1 MVDHIPYNPLTANN
15 WTRAYLETQRERPWA
30 FGRLVESM
38 NASQVEGKLWLGN
51 ELINLNVVPEH
62 VALLAGWYAHYITA
76 ILVDN
81 VGAKY
86 VTNFE
91 IDHDAHFISFKFN
104 RRYKDEPR
112 KYRSMRRDVMFK
124 SLRYCRDLND
134 VQDKHAQVYDV
145 VVNTSCEHM
154 FPMWKFRE
162 INPQLENS
170 LFVLQSTSQKENCP
184 DHINTVES
192 VDELIE
198 QARMMD
204 VWYSGSKKLLN
215 GFERFMVIGK

>member
-1 MVDHIPYNPLTANN
+1 
-15 WTRAYLETQRERPWA
+15 
-30 FGRLVESM
+30 M

-51 ELINLNVVPEH
+51 QLIKLGVVPDH
-62 VALLAGWYAHYITA
+62 VALLGGWYAHYLTA
-76 ILVDN
+76 ILIDN

-112 KYRSMRRDVMFK
+112 KYRSMRRNVMDK
-124 SLRYCRDLND
+124 SLRYVKTLDD
-134 VQDKHAQVYDV
+134 TQEKDAQVYDV

-162 INPQLENS
+162 LNPQLEDS
-170 LFVLQSTSQKENCP
+170 LFVLQSTNQTENCP
-184 DHINTVES
+184 DHINPVENE
-192 VDELIE
+192 DELIE
-198 QARMMD
+198 QARLMD
-204 VWYSGSKKLLN
+204 VWFSGKKKLLN
-215 GFERFMVIGK
+215 GFERFLVIGK